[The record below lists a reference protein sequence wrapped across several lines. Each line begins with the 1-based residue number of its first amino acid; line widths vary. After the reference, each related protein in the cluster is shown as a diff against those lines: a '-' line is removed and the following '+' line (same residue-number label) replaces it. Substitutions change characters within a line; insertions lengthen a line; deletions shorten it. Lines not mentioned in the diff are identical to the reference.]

1 MPFLF
6 PCLFYNAAFLIPSV
20 KSAFSCKVMTVET
33 EPQKLPLHEK
43 HLQKGA
49 RMGDFGGWLVPLFYS
64 SIMEE
69 HAAVRTKAGVFDISH
84 MGEFLVEGP
93 RALDYLEKNL
103 PRKIAPLKFS
113 QAIYMPLVND
123 QGGMVDDIIV
133 YRMSEQK
140 FLIIVNAGNIEKDF
154 RWFQE
159 RVAEGVTVT
168 DLSQEMG
175 LLALQGP
182 LSQTI
187 LLECFGAFYKDLRR
201 FHYRDFEGGVIAR
214 TGYTGEDGFEIM
226 VPKTKLKKI
235 WDVLFIVGEKHGM
248 LPIGFGA
255 RDTLRLEAAMPLYGH
270 ELTDEITP
278 LEADLEWA
286 IDLAK
291 AEFPGME
298 ILKKQKQTGISRKR
312 IGFEMIER
320 GIPRQG
326 FEIQKKGDPVGV
338 VTSGSFIP
346 TTGKNIGMAYVVAR
360 EAQLGNAIDV
370 MVRGK
375 PVKAAVVSLP
385 FYKRK
390 A

>member
-1 MPFLF
+1 
-6 PCLFYNAAFLIPSV
+6 
-20 KSAFSCKVMTVET
+20 MTMTLET
-33 EPQKLPLHEK
+33 EPSKLPLHDQ
-43 HLQKGA
+43 HIQKGA
-49 RMGDFGGWLVPLFYS
+49 RMGDFGGWLVPLYYT

-69 HAAVRTKAGVFDISH
+69 HAAVRSKAGIFDISH

-93 RALDYLEKNL
+93 GALEYLEKNL
-103 PRKIAPLKFS
+103 PRRITPLKFT

-133 YRMSEQK
+133 YRMTEQK
-140 FLIIVNAGNIEKDF
+140 FLVIVNAGNIAKDF
-154 RWFQE
+154 AWFQA
-159 RVAEGVTVT
+159 RLAPGVTVT
-168 DLSQEMG
+168 DLSESMG

-187 LLECFGAFYKDLRR
+187 LLECFGAFYQDLRR
-201 FHYRDFEGGVIAR
+201 FHYKDFEGGVIAR
-214 TGYTGEDGFEIM
+214 TGYTGEDGYEIM
-226 VPKTKLKKI
+226 VPKEKLKQV
-235 WDVLFIVGEKHGM
+235 WDVLFRVGEKHGL

-270 ELTDEITP
+270 ELNDELTP

-286 IDLAK
+286 IDLTK
-291 AEFPGME
+291 QSFPGSA
-298 ILKKQKQTGISRKR
+298 ILKEQKRTGIQKKR

-326 FEIQKKGDPVGV
+326 FEIQKDGQGIGV

-346 TTGKNIGMAYVVAR
+346 TTGKNIGMAYVSAA
-360 EAQLGNAIDV
+360 EAKPGNTLDV

-375 PVKAAVVSLP
+375 PVKAVVVSLP

>member
-1 MPFLF
+1 
-6 PCLFYNAAFLIPSV
+6 
-20 KSAFSCKVMTVET
+20 MTMALET
-33 EPQKLPLHEK
+33 EPTKLPLHEE
-43 HLQKGA
+43 HLLKGA

-84 MGEFLVEGP
+84 MGEFIAEGP
-93 RALDYLEKNL
+93 GVLDYLEKNL
-103 PRKIAPLKFS
+103 PRLVSQLKSS

-123 QGGMVDDIIV
+123 RGGMVDDIIV
-133 YRMSEQK
+133 YRMAEKK
-140 FLIIVNAGNIEKDF
+140 FLIIVNAGNIDKDF
-154 RWFQE
+154 AWFLS
-159 RVAEGVTVT
+159 RVTPGVTLT
-168 DLSQEMG
+168 NLSDEMG

-214 TGYTGEDGFEIM
+214 TGYTGEDGYEIM
-226 VPKTKLKKI
+226 IPKHKLKQV
-235 WDVLFIVGEKHGM
+235 WDVLFRVGAKHGL

-270 ELTDEITP
+270 ELSDEITP

-286 IDLAK
+286 IDLSK
-291 AEFPGME
+291 DEFPGIE
-298 ILKKQKQTGISRKR
+298 ILKAQKQKGISKKR
-312 IGFEMIER
+312 VGLEMVER

-326 FEIQKKGDPVGV
+326 CEIQKDGKLIGA

-346 TTGKNIGMAYVVAR
+346 TTGKNIAMAYVAAA
-360 EAQLGNAIDV
+360 EAKVGNAIDV

-375 PVKAAVVSLP
+375 PVKAVLVSLP
-385 FYKRK
+385 FYTKK
-390 A
+390 K

>member
-1 MPFLF
+1 
-6 PCLFYNAAFLIPSV
+6 
-20 KSAFSCKVMTVET
+20 MTLDT
-33 EPQKLPLHEK
+33 EPSKLPLHEE
-43 HLQKGA
+43 HLLKGA

-84 MGEFLVEGP
+84 MGEFIVEGP
-93 RALDYLEKNL
+93 DALNYLEKNL
-103 PRKIAPLKFS
+103 PRRIAPVKFG
-113 QAIYMPLVND
+113 QAIYLPLMND

-133 YRMSEQK
+133 YRMAEQK
-140 FLIIVNAGNIEKDF
+140 FLIIVNAGNIAKDLA
-154 RWFQE
+154 WFAA
-159 RVAEGVTVT
+159 RISGDVTVT
-168 DLSQEMG
+168 DLSEGMG

-201 FHYRDFEGGVIAR
+201 FHYKDFEGGVIAR
-214 TGYTGEDGFEIM
+214 TGYTGEDGYEIM
-226 VPKTKLKKI
+226 VPKSKLKQV
-235 WDVLFIVGEKHGM
+235 WGVLFRVGEKYGL

-270 ELTDEITP
+270 ELNDEVTP

-286 IDLAK
+286 IDLSK
-291 AEFPGME
+291 SEFPGSV
-298 ILKKQKQTGISRKR
+298 ILKKQKQAGIQKQRV
-312 IGFEMIER
+312 GFEMTER

-326 FEIQKKGDPVGV
+326 FEIQKDGMVIGT

-346 TTGKNIGMAYVVAR
+346 TTGKNIGMAYVTVA
-360 EAQLGNAIDV
+360 EAKVGNTIDV
-370 MVRGK
+370 MVRGN

-385 FYKRK
+385 FYKRNS
-390 A
+390 